1 MTIEEIPG
9 GFWRA
14 VAEGFI
20 HSQLTKH
27 FFGRPYLKLGQ
38 CLGIWSYLFEVG
50 GILGAKHA
58 AKTDAFVSAFL
69 GQSGPSGAAK
79 SFLYEVASRLPQ
91 AHSLDSMK
99 LFDYIGEDVA
109 GRMGYKGDGWDTLLT
124 ERGTQKIPPG
134 VALTNSWE
142 YASSGAALGTTY
154 PDILRAMFE
163 RTYAQV
169 PEGRWQ
175 QAYAAGLDIGPEQP
189 RTSYREA
196 ENTENNIFMGY
207 CQKVRTDLYSI
218 LRD

>member
-1 MTIEEIPG
+1 MAMDEMPG

-20 HSQLTKH
+20 RSQLHKP
-27 FFGRPYLKLGQ
+27 FLGRPYLKLGQ

-69 GQSGPSGAAK
+69 GQSGPSGAVK
-79 SFLYEVASRLPQ
+79 SFLVDVASRMPQ
-91 AHSLDSMK
+91 AHSLNSMK
-99 LFDYIGEDVA
+99 LFDYIGADVA
-109 GRMGYKGDGWDTLLT
+109 GRMGYKGDGWHTLLT
-124 ERGTQKIPPG
+124 ERGTQKIPHE

-142 YASSGAALGTTY
+142 YASAGAALGTIH
-154 PDILRAMFE
+154 PDVLRAMFD
-163 RTYAQV
+163 RTYTPV

-175 QAYAAGLDIGPEQP
+175 QAYAAGLDIGPEQT

-196 ENTENNIFMGY
+196 ENSENKIFMDY
-207 CQKVRTDLYSI
+207 CQKFRPDLYS
-218 LRD
+218 LFRD

>member
-1 MTIEEIPG
+1 MHEIPG

-20 HSQLTKH
+20 QSQLNKP
-27 FFGRPYLKLGQ
+27 FFGRPYVKLAQ

-79 SFLYEVASRLPQ
+79 HFLGEVAGQ
-91 AHSLDSMK
+91 IVQEHSLALMRF
-99 LFDYIGEDVA
+99 FDYVGADIA
-109 GRMGYKGDGWDTLLT
+109 GRMNYKVDGWHTLIM
-124 ERGTQKIPPG
+124 ERGTQKIPAE

-142 YASSGAALGTTY
+142 YASGGVALGTTQ
-154 PDILRAMFE
+154 PDVLRAMFE
-163 RTYAQV
+163 RTYAAV

-175 QAYAAGLDIGPEQP
+175 QAYAAGLDIGPERP

-196 ENTENNIFMGY
+196 EDTENKHFMGY
-207 CQKVRTDLYSI
+207 CQKFRPDLYSL
-218 LRD
+218 LRE

>member
-1 MTIEEIPG
+1 MKTDEIPG

-14 VAEGFI
+14 VAKGFI
-20 HSQLTKH
+20 DAQLNKP

-38 CLGIWSYLFEVG
+38 CLGVWSYLLEVG

-79 SFLYEVASRLPQ
+79 HFLGEIASQ
-91 AHSLDSMK
+91 MVQEHSLASMK
-99 LFDYIGEDVA
+99 LFDYVGADIA
-109 GRMGYKGDGWDTLLT
+109 GRMNYKVDGWQTLLT
-124 ERGTQKIPPG
+124 ERGTQKIPPE

-142 YASSGAALGTTY
+142 YASAGAALGTTH
-154 PDILRAMFE
+154 PDVLLAMFE
-163 RTYAQV
+163 RTYAPV
-169 PEGRWQ
+169 PEGRRQ

-196 ENTENNIFMGY
+196 EDTENKIFMDY
-207 CQKVRTDLYSI
+207 CQKFRPDLYSL